1 MGVQPVRYRKRIG
14 ALLDRLTKKFIR
26 PGQRSSVNMH
36 VLTCAVKIPGIRDID
51 DLSILYVRPFAGFV
65 SDWECPLRMVPME
78 VTFSRKLNL
87 T

>member
-26 PGQRSSVNMH
+26 PGQRSSVNMN

-51 DLSILYVRPFAGFV
+51 DLSILYMRPFAGFV
-65 SDWECPLRMVPME
+65 SDWDASHAWYPWRSP
-78 VTFSRKLNL
+78 FPGNL
-87 T
+87 I